1 VSVLLSGV
9 RGVLKNSYMKLTA
22 TKLNSKDK
30 ITPKK
35 EFQQLQ
41 KDLESTATKLKKS
54 KNKKDQLIAKFLASN
69 YIHPQTG
76 LITSK
81 VKWSS
86 RENSC

>member
-1 VSVLLSGV
+1 MHEIKKIEKHEITWYQLSK
-9 RGVLKNSYMKLTA
+9 LK
-22 TKLNSKDK
+22 
-30 ITPKK
+30 
-35 EFQQLQ
+35 
-41 KDLESTATKLKKS
+41 KKS
-54 KNKKDQLIAKFLASN
+54 KNKKDQLIAKFLANN